1 MDYLLLV
8 VGLAL
13 LTICADWLTKGCVG
27 MAARFRVPEFVVG
40 LTVMAVGTSCP
51 ELTVS
56 VMSALKG
63 SSEMAIGNVTG
74 SNLFNTFIILGI
86 CALIKPIA
94 VSRENIRRDIPMC
107 IAASLLLW
115 VTTADVL
122 FGTGVEGTI
131 GRVEGIILLLL
142 YVGVIWFSIRSAKS
156 DAPDA
161 LASPEDKEATE
172 NLMPWWK
179 VFGFIVVGLAGLI
192 YGGNICLESATA
204 IARAWGVSE
213 AIIAITIVAAGT
225 SLPELASSISTIVSK
240 KPSLALG
247 NIIGSNI
254 ANILLILGASST
266 IKPLTMGNIT
276 PLDIYMVVGSAV
288 VLLLSAVLVGKRKI
302 TRLEGLLYIAIYVA
316 YVILLMK

>member
-1 MDYLLLV
+1 MQYLLLIA
-8 VGLAL
+8 GLAL

-74 SNLFNTFIILGI
+74 SNLFNTLIILGI
-86 CALIKPIA
+86 CALIRPVDI
-94 VSRENIRRDIPMC
+94 SRENIRRDIPIC
-107 IAASLLLW
+107 IAASLLLLI
-115 VTTADVL
+115 TTSDVF

-131 GRVEGIILLLL
+131 GRVEGAILLML
-142 YVGVIWFSIRSAKS
+142 YVAVIWYSISSAKK
-156 DAPDA
+156 DAPVA
-161 LASPEDKEATE
+161 EAVNSASSE
-172 NLMPWWK
+172 NLMSWGK
-179 VFGFIVVGLAGLI
+179 VIFFIVVGLAGLI
-192 YGGNICLESATA
+192 YGGNLCLNSATA

-225 SLPELASSISTIVSK
+225 SLPELASSISAIVSK

-247 NIIGSNI
+247 NIIGSNV
-254 ANILLILGASST
+254 ANILLILGTSAS
-266 IKPLTMGNIT
+266 IKPLTMGSIT
-276 PLDIYMVVGSAV
+276 PLDIWMVLGAA
-288 VLLLSAVLVGKRKI
+288 VLLLISALVVGVRRI
-302 TRLEGLLYIAIYVA
+302 TRLEGALYLAVYVG
-316 YVILLMK
+316 YVILLMR